1 MIYLDSA
8 ATTLHKPGTVPRAV
22 VRGMRRF
29 ASPGRGGYRAAME
42 AAEVLYTCR
51 TLAADLFDV
60 SIRQFADRR
69 RVCLGSTLGELAA
82 AVESDRRRRAS

>member
-1 MIYLDSA
+1 M
-8 ATTLHKPGTVPRAV
+8 K
-22 VRGMRRF
+22 
-29 ASPGRGGYRAAME
+29 
-42 AAEVLYTCR
+42 VLYNELKARKRSGEKLSFERLTDDQLFQLYVKEN
-51 TLAADLFDV
+51 TIAPMIADLFDV